1 MKKAVITFIMLLF
14 TLTVS
19 AQSDFDI
26 AQEFMSK
33 KGVTLKDNPRT
44 RGADKPYSI
53 FNGKDGKGFAIVVN
67 GFVVGYDTE
76 NTTNEQDIPCCL
88 KEMIETYSNI
98 IPKAKTR
105 AGVFEDPEWWTP
117 RNVTPIEP
125 LIKTKWYQSSP
136 FNDLIHKTGICSVVA
151 LAQILHYFKV
161 PQTYEEVTVGD
172 TFFPITEFNHDLM
185 LDTYEIG
192 KYTKEQGEEV
202 AKLYYYIYNIFND
215 IENINNAHDALWYR
229 FGMKKYHNLGGR
241 TEDGANF
248 EHMENFWGNYYKQH
262 DELLEQGIPTWDCGG
277 NHAYVVDGRDSEGR
291 YHINMGWGG
300 NWDGYYA
307 TPDKFD
313 EETKY
318 NGTYAHL
325 LAAYGCGY
333 PYWFTPISFEWS
345 YTSSIENIT
354 NNKSHNSYVY
364 NLQGIKMGNSLEGLP
379 KGIYIQNGKKIIKN

>member
-1 MKKAVITFIMLLF
+1 MKKAIITFIVLLF

-33 KGVTLKDNPRT
+33 KGVTLKDNPKT
-44 RGADKPYSI
+44 RGVDKSYSI

-105 AGVFEDPEWWTP
+105 SGLEEDPEWWTP

-125 LIKTKWYQSSP
+125 LIKTKWYQSAP

-151 LAQILHYFKV
+151 LAQILHYFRT

-185 LDTYEIG
+185 LDTYEKD

-215 IENINNAHDALWYR
+215 VENINNAHDALWYR

-248 EHMENFWGNYYKQH
+248 EHMENFNGNYHKQH

-291 YHINMGWGG
+291 YHINFGWGSSA
-300 NWDGYYA
+300 DGYYA
-307 TPDKFD
+307 TPDKID
-313 EETKY
+313 ECYKY
-318 NGTYAHL
+318 NGTLAHL
-325 LAAYGCGY
+325 SAAFNCGY
-333 PYWFTPISFEWS
+333 PYWFLPVSFEWS
-345 YTSSIENIT
+345 YTSSIETIT
-354 NNKSHNSYVY
+354 NNKPHNSYVY
-364 NLQGIKMGNSLEGLP
+364 NLQGIKMGNSLDGLP

>member
-1 MKKAVITFIMLLF
+1 MRKIILMLAVL
-14 TLTVS
+14 LTVNCYS
-19 AQSDFDI
+19 QSDFDI

-33 KGVTLKDNPRT
+33 KGVTLKDNPKT

-88 KEMIETYSNI
+88 KEMIKTYSNI

-105 AGVFEDPEWWTP
+105 SGLEKDPEWWTP

-125 LIKTKWYQSSP
+125 LIKTKWYQDTP
-136 FNDLIHKTGICSVVA
+136 FNDLLTKKTGICSVVA

-172 TFFPITEFNHDLM
+172 TFYPITYFNHSLM
-185 LDTYEIG
+185 LDEYEKD
-192 KYTKEQGEEV
+192 KYTKEEGEEV
-202 AKLYYYIYNIFND
+202 AKLFYYLFHLFD
-215 IENINNAHDALWYR
+215 DVENINDAHNSLWYR
-229 FGMKKYHNLGGR
+229 FGMKFNSNLGVINNGVF
-241 TEDGANF
+241 TNK
-248 EHMENFWGNYYKQH
+248 ENFFGNYYKQH
-262 DELLEQGIPTWDCGG
+262 DELLEKGIPVWNCGG
-277 NHAYVVDGRDSEGR
+277 NHAFVIDGRDSEGR

-300 NWDGYYA
+300 NCDGYYA
-307 TPDKFD
+307 TPDKD
-313 EETKY
+313 EDRYKY
-318 NGTYAHL
+318 EGNIVNL
-325 LAAYGCGY
+325 EAAYGCSY

-345 YTSSIENIT
+345 YTSNIETIT
-354 NNKSHNSYVY
+354 NNKSHNIYVY
-364 NLQGIKMGNSLEGLP
+364 NLQGIKMGNSLDGLP